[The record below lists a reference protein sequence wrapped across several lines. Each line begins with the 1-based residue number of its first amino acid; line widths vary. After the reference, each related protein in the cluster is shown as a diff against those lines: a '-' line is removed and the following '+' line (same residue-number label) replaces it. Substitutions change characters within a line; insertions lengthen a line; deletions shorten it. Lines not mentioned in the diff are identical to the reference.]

1 METAN
6 SCDHSI
12 AWKAKEVLRIAYTLP
27 FVMASIAGVAFAM
40 TISGEWLLALLIPL
54 DVFFLALLVNFS
66 NDYFDHKSGVDK
78 LRFEC
83 LDNEDFMQQMKRLT
97 DGKVYWVGNS
107 LDRGIIT
114 DKQGKMLMIVI
125 IACAVIVSIPI
136 IYLSGIIS
144 LILGAAA
151 LLLCIL
157 YTLPPVN
164 LGARGFGEID
174 VLLSFFCIPF
184 FSFFVITNQF
194 NITFFFIS
202 LAIGFGAMLMRI
214 ADEVP
219 GYDAH
224 MAMGEKN
231 LVVRFGLQNLP
242 KIEWTLIFL
251 VYTMVAAAAVTDPYF
266 ILLFLSLPLPL
277 KAMKELKID
286 DAVKY
291 WRPLTK
297 FMFMTT
303 SIAFLTVIVLAVK
316 AISL

>member
-1 METAN
+1 METVN
-6 SCDHSI
+6 SCDRSI

-40 TISGEWLLALLIPL
+40 TMSDEWLLALLIPL

-83 LDNEDFMQQMKRLT
+83 LDDEDFMQQMKRLT

-114 DKQGKMLMIVI
+114 DKQGKMLMIAI
-125 IACAVIVSIPI
+125 IACAVVVSIPI
-136 IYLSGIIS
+136 IYLSGINS
-144 LILGAAA
+144 LILGAVA
-151 LLLCIL
+151 LLLCIF

-194 NITFFFIS
+194 NPTFFFIS

-224 MAMGEKN
+224 IAMGEKN

-242 KIEWTLIFL
+242 KIEWTLIIL
-251 VYTMVAAAAVTDPYF
+251 VYLMVAVAAVTDPYF
-266 ILLFLSLPLPL
+266 IILFLSLPLPL

-303 SIAFLTVIVLAVK
+303 SIAFLTVIVLAIK
-316 AISL
+316 TLLL

>member
-1 METAN
+1 METVN

-27 FVMASIAGVAFAM
+27 FVMASVAGVAFAM
-40 TISGEWLLALLIPL
+40 TMSGEWLLALLIPL

-66 NDYFDHKSGVDK
+66 NDYFDHRSGVDK

-83 LDNEDFMQQMKRLT
+83 LDDEDFMQQMKRLT
-97 DGKVYWVGNS
+97 DGKVYWAGNS

-114 DKQGKMLMIVI
+114 DKQGKMLMIAI

-144 LILGAAA
+144 LILGAVA

-224 MAMGEKN
+224 ITMGEKN

-242 KIEWTLIFL
+242 KIEWTLIL
-251 VYTMVAAAAVTDPYF
+251 MVYLMVAAAVVTDPYF
-266 ILLFLSLPLPL
+266 ILLFLSLLLPL

-286 DAVKY
+286 DDVKY

-303 SIAFLTVIVLAVK
+303 SIAFLTVIVLVIK
-316 AISL
+316 TIFL

>member
-114 DKQGKMLMIVI
+114 DKQGKMLMIVL

-316 AISL
+316 AIFL

>member
-1 METAN
+1 METVN
-6 SCDHSI
+6 SCDRSI

-40 TISGEWLLALLIPL
+40 TMSDEWLLALLIPL

-83 LDNEDFMQQMKRLT
+83 LDDEDFMQQMKRLT

-114 DKQGKMLMIVI
+114 DKQGKMLMIAI
-125 IACAVIVSIPI
+125 IACAVVVSIPI

-144 LILGAAA
+144 LILGAVA
-151 LLLCIL
+151 LLLCIF

-194 NITFFFIS
+194 NPTFFFIS

-224 MAMGEKN
+224 IAMGEKN

-242 KIEWTLIFL
+242 NIEWTLIIL
-251 VYTMVAAAAVTDPYF
+251 VYLMVAVAAVTDPYF
-266 ILLFLSLPLPL
+266 IILFLSLPLPL

-303 SIAFLTVIVLAVK
+303 SIAFLTVIVLAIK
-316 AISL
+316 TLLL

>member
-1 METAN
+1 
-6 SCDHSI
+6 
-12 AWKAKEVLRIAYTLP
+12 
-27 FVMASIAGVAFAM
+27 MASVAGIAFAM
-40 TISGEWLLALLIPL
+40 TMSDQWLLALLIPL

-83 LDNEDFMQQMKRLT
+83 LDDEDFMQQMKRLT

-114 DKQGKMLMIVI
+114 DHQGKMLMIAIITSAII
-125 IACAVIVSIPI
+125 IAIPI
-136 IYLSGIIS
+136 IYLSGTIS
-144 LILGAAA
+144 LVLGAVA

-194 NITFFFIS
+194 NLTFFFVS

-219 GYDAH
+219 GYEAH
-224 MAMGEKN
+224 IAMGEKN

-251 VYTMVAAAAVTDPYF
+251 VYLMIAMAAVTDPYF
-266 ILLFLSLPLPL
+266 IVLLLSLPLPL
-277 KAMKELKID
+277 KAMKELKIN

-303 SIAFLTVIVLAVK
+303 SIAFLTVIILAIK
-316 AISL
+316 TLIL

>member
-1 METAN
+1 METVN
-6 SCDHSI
+6 SCDHGI

-27 FVMASIAGVAFAM
+27 FVMASVAGIAFAM
-40 TISGEWLLALLIPL
+40 TMSDQWLLALLIPL

-83 LDNEDFMQQMKRLT
+83 LDDEDFMQQMKRLT

-114 DKQGKMLMIVI
+114 DHQGKMLMIAIITSAII
-125 IACAVIVSIPI
+125 IAIPI
-136 IYLSGIIS
+136 IYLSGTIS
-144 LILGAAA
+144 LVLGAVA

-174 VLLSFFCIPF
+174 VLLSFFCIAF
-184 FSFFVITNQF
+184 FSFFVITNYF
-194 NITFFFIS
+194 NLTFFFVS

-219 GYDAH
+219 GYEAH
-224 MAMGEKN
+224 IAMGEKN

-251 VYTMVAAAAVTDPYF
+251 VYLMIAMAAVTDPYF
-266 ILLFLSLPLPL
+266 IVLLLSLPLPL
-277 KAMKELKID
+277 KAMKELKIN

-303 SIAFLTVIVLAVK
+303 SIALLTVIILAIK
-316 AISL
+316 TLIL

>member
-1 METAN
+1 METIDN
-6 SCDHSI
+6 SNHSI

-27 FVMASIAGVAFAM
+27 FVMASVAGVAFALTM
-40 TISGEWLLALLIPL
+40 SDEWLLAFLIPL

-66 NDYFDHKSGVDK
+66 NDYFDHKSGVDE

-83 LDNEDFMQQMKRLT
+83 LDDENFMQQMKALT

-114 DKQGKMLMIVI
+114 DKQGKMLMIAI
-125 IACAVIVSIPI
+125 IGCAVVISLPI

-144 LILGAAA
+144 LVLGAIA

-164 LGARGFGEID
+164 LGARGFGETD

-194 NITFFFIS
+194 NLTFFFIS

-224 MAMGEKN
+224 IAMGEKN

-251 VYTMVAAAAVTDPYF
+251 VYLMIAAATVTDPYF

-277 KAMKELKID
+277 KAMNELKIN

-303 SIAFLTVIVLAVK
+303 SIAFLTVVVLIIK
-316 AISL
+316 TLIL

>member
-1 METAN
+1 METVN
-6 SCDHSI
+6 SCDRSI

-40 TISGEWLLALLIPL
+40 TMSDEWLLALLIPL

-83 LDNEDFMQQMKRLT
+83 LDDEDFMQQMKRLT

-114 DKQGKMLMIVI
+114 DKQGKMLMIAI
-125 IACAVIVSIPI
+125 IACAVVVSIPI

-144 LILGAAA
+144 LILGAVA
-151 LLLCIL
+151 LLLCIF

-194 NITFFFIS
+194 NPTFFFIS

-224 MAMGEKN
+224 IAMGEKN

-242 KIEWTLIFL
+242 KIEWTLIIL
-251 VYTMVAAAAVTDPYF
+251 VYLMVAVAAVTDPYF
-266 ILLFLSLPLPL
+266 IILFLSLPLPL

-303 SIAFLTVIVLAVK
+303 SIAFLTVIVLAIK
-316 AISL
+316 TLLL

>member
-316 AISL
+316 AIFL